1 MRKVLL
7 AALAAFS
14 TAAAAAPAVVH
25 SPYKY
30 LSPWDPAQGVQT
42 WAFARGECG
51 VERWGELDGAGVAAA
66 NVPRFVRAGVGY
78 IVSTG
83 GQGNVFTCATD
94 EGMEAFVSRYAS
106 AQLIGFDFDIEH
118 GQTVAQ
124 IDSLV
129 ARIALAQRAH
139 PQLRFSFTVATHAAS
154 DGSARSLN
162 ETGEQVLAAVRKHGV
177 QDYVLN
183 LMVMDYGPASSKA
196 CVVRRGRCDMGASA
210 IQAAQNV
217 HQKYKV
223 PYAQIEL
230 TPMIGVNDVVENVY
244 TLDDARSTAAAVR
257 KMGMAGIH
265 YWSLGRDQPC
275 RKPSKV
281 AEANCSSMANVP
293 AGAYRRILAPAA
305 ALPRGAAQ

>member
-1 MRKVLL
+1 MLKVLL

-30 LSPWDPAQGVQT
+30 LPPWDPAQGVQT

-51 VERWGELDGAGVAAA
+51 EERWGELDGAAVAAA
-66 NVPRFVRAGVGY
+66 NVPRFVQAGVGY

-83 GQGNVFTCATD
+83 GQGNIFTCATD

-106 AQLIGFDFDIEH
+106 PQLIGFDFDIEH
-118 GQTVAQ
+118 GQTAAQ

-139 PQLRFSFTVATHAAS
+139 PQLRFSFTIATHAAS

-210 IQAAQNV
+210 SQAAKNV

-265 YWSLGRDQPC
+265 YWSLDRDQPC
-275 RKPSKV
+275 PKQSKV

-293 AGAYRRILAPAA
+293 ADVYRRILAPAA
-305 ALPRGAAQ
+305 ALPREAAQ

>member
-1 MRKVLL
+1 MRNVLL
-7 AALAAFS
+7 AALTAIS

-51 VERWGELDGAGVAAA
+51 EERWGEVEGAAVAAE
-66 NVPRFVRAGVGY
+66 NVPRFVQAGVGY

-83 GQGNVFTCATD
+83 GQGNIFTCATD

-106 AQLIGFDFDIEH
+106 PQLLGFDFDIEH
-118 GQTVAQ
+118 GQTAAQ
-124 IDSLV
+124 IDSLIG
-129 ARIALAQRAH
+129 RIVLAQSAH
-139 PQLRFSFTVATHAAS
+139 PHLRFSFTIATHAAS
-154 DGSARSLN
+154 DGSERSLN
-162 ETGEQVLAAVRKHGV
+162 ETGEQVLAALRKHGV

-183 LMVMDYGPASSKA
+183 LMVMDYGPASRKA
-196 CVVRRGRCDMGASA
+196 CVVRRGRCNMGASA
-210 IQAAQNV
+210 VQAAHNV
-217 HQKYKV
+217 HRKYKV

-244 TLDDARSTAAAVR
+244 TLEDAHFTVTEAR
-257 KMGMAGIH
+257 KLGMAGIH
-265 YWSLGRDQPC
+265 YWSFDRDQPC
-275 RKPSKV
+275 CKPSKG

-293 AGAYRRILAPAA
+293 AGAYKRILAPTA
-305 ALPRGAAQ
+305 ALAREAAQ